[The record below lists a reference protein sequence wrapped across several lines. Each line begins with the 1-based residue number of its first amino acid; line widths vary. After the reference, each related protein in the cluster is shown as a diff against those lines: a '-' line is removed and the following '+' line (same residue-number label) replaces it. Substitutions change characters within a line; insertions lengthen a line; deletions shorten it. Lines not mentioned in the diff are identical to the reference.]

1 MCKGWSWTNDVLIG
15 RHLWPILQQ
24 WNGGKGGEEGGV
36 VKEAVLVC
44 VLRLI
49 GMSHDLSQLLER
61 VQNRVVL

>member
-1 MCKGWSWTNDVLIG
+1 M
-15 RHLWPILQQ
+15 
-24 WNGGKGGEEGGV
+24 

-61 VQNRVVL
+61 VQNRVVS